1 MSDHHHHHEHDHTPA
16 NFGRAFLVGVILNL
30 LFIIA
35 EIIYGLKANSLSL
48 LADAGHNMTDVL
60 ALLMAWGATMLA
72 RRKPSE
78 RFTYGLQSSSIIAA
92 LTNAVLLL
100 VVVGGIGLEAFQR
113 LLHPEPVVGRVII
126 IVAACGILVN
136 GITALMFMAG
146 RKGDLNIRAAF
157 FHMLSDAVVSAGVV
171 VSGLVILRTG
181 WLWLDP
187 AVCIVISLVII
198 FGTWGLL
205 KDSVNLA
212 LHAVP
217 KDIELNAVKSY
228 LENLAD
234 VCEVHDLHIWA
245 MSTTEVA
252 LTAHVLVSNG
262 HPGDGFLKTLA
273 HQLAH
278 KYKISHTTI
287 QIELGGEECALAP
300 DNVV

>member
-1 MSDHHHHHEHDHTPA
+1 M
-16 NFGRAFLVGVILNL
+16 
-30 LFIIA
+30 
-35 EIIYGLKANSLSL
+35 SL
-48 LADAGHNMTDVL
+48 LADAGHNTTDVL

-72 RRKPSE
+72 KRKPSE

-92 LTNAVLLL
+92 LSNAVLLL
-100 VVVGGIGLEAFQR
+100 VVVGGIGLAAFQR
-113 LLHPEPVVGRVII
+113 LLHPEPVAGLTII

-136 GITALMFMAG
+136 GVTALMFVAG

-157 FHMLSDAVVSAGVV
+157 LHMLSDAVVSAGVV
-171 VSGLVILRTG
+171 ISGLIILQTG
-181 WLWLDP
+181 WLQLDP

-217 KDIELNAVKSY
+217 KDIELNAVKNY
-228 LENLAD
+228 LGNLTD
-234 VCEVHDLHIWA
+234 VREVHDLHIWA

-252 LTAHVLVSNG
+252 LTAHLLMNNG
-262 HPGDGFLKTLA
+262 HPGDGFLQSVA
-273 HQLAH
+273 HQLVH

-287 QIELGGEECALAP
+287 QIELGGEECALAAA
-300 DNVV
+300 DVV